1 MAPKHAVKIE
11 RYGTVPLGHV
21 WNLRSCN
28 KKEYSAGVDKA
39 ANQPWASN
47 TINFRSGARNP
58 DGTPLTVQRRYFS
71 CGQQRQRG
79 LCPALKPVFEYVS
92 RDAGVT

>member
-1 MAPKHAVKIE
+1 MAPKHAVKIK
-11 RYGTVPLGHV
+11 RYGTVPLGHFR
-21 WNLRSCN
+21 NLRGCN
-28 KKEYSAGVDKA
+28 KKEYSARVDKP
-39 ANQPWASN
+39 ANQPRAGN

-58 DGTPLTVQRRYFS
+58 DGTPLTVQRRNFA